1 MPYALCSP
9 VKELRVLDC
18 NTAFPSLPS
27 SNYTLHIPILTSRST
42 SLETKSEAQGLRQE
56 IQPWFQDQGAGGRT
70 MQESSERL
78 ILPILSKTKAQLE
91 VRGTLL
97 NPGTRPRTF
106 RRQSSVSVLHSD
118 QAHVFPSHP
127 RPGSSFE

>member
-9 VKELRVLDC
+9 VKELRVLAC

-27 SNYTLHIPILTSRST
+27 SNYTLHIPVLTSRS
-42 SLETKSEAQGLRQE
+42 TKSEAQGLRQE
-56 IQPWFQDQGAGGRT
+56 IQPWIQEQGAGGRT
-70 MQESSERL
+70 MQESPERL

-106 RRQSSVSVLHSD
+106 RD